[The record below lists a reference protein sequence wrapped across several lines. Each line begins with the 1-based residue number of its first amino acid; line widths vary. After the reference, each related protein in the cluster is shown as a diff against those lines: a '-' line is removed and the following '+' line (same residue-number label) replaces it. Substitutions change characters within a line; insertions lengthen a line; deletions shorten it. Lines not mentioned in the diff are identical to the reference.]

1 MPLTPEWSNFFTAEL
16 GALAA
21 LTGFVVVAISIN
33 LARILEFAWLPSRA
47 AEALIAPVGAIT
59 ATGLILMPG
68 QSSTLLGTAILA
80 TGLVMLLAP
89 IVIQL
94 RSWSFRKEVT
104 AVERIVRFAASA
116 GLGLLVVV
124 GAALVIAGAH
134 SGFAWLAV
142 ADIATIVA
150 VVLNA
155 WILMIE
161 ILR

>member
-1 MPLTPEWSNFFTAEL
+1 LLTPEWSNFFTAEL

-59 ATGLILMPG
+59 ATGLILVPE
-68 QSSTLLGTAILA
+68 QSRVLLGTAILA
-80 TGLVMLLAP
+80 TGIVMVVAP

-94 RSWSFRKEVT
+94 RTWSLRTDVT
-104 AVERIVRFAASA
+104 PVERTVRFAASA
-116 GLGLLVVV
+116 GLGLMFVV
-124 GAALVIAGAH
+124 GGALVTAGAH
-134 SGFAWLAV
+134 GALVWLAIG
-142 ADIATIVA
+142 DIACIVA
-150 VVLNA
+150 VVLSA

>member
-47 AEALIAPVGAIT
+47 AEALIGPVGAIT
-59 ATGLILMPG
+59 ATGLILMPE
-68 QSSTLLGTAILA
+68 QSPTLLGAAILA

-116 GLGLLVVV
+116 GLGLLIVI
-124 GAALVIAGAH
+124 GAALVIAGAR
-134 SGFAWLAV
+134 SGLYWLAIG
-142 ADIATIVA
+142 DIAAIVA

>member
-1 MPLTPEWSNFFTAEL
+1 MPLTTEWSNLFVAVL

-47 AEALIAPVGAIT
+47 AEALIGPVGAIT
-59 ATGLILMPG
+59 ATGLILIPE
-68 QSSTLLGTAILA
+68 QSPMLLGTAILV
-80 TGLVMLLAP
+80 TGLVMVAAP
-89 IVIQL
+89 IVIQF
-94 RSWSFRKEVT
+94 RSWSFRKDVT
-104 AVERIVRFAASA
+104 PVRRMVRFAASA
-116 GLGLLVVV
+116 GLGAMFVI
-124 GAALVIAGAH
+124 GAALVIAGAE
-134 SGFAWLAV
+134 SGLAWFAIG
-142 ADIATIVA
+142 DIATIVA

>member
-33 LARILEFAWLPSRA
+33 LERILAYPGLPSRA
-47 AEALIAPVGAIT
+47 AEALIGPVGAIT
-59 ATGLILMPG
+59 ATGLVLVPE
-68 QSSTLLGTAILA
+68 QSSALLGTAILA

-104 AVERIVRFAASA
+104 AVERMVRFATSA
-116 GLGLLVVV
+116 GLGLIFVV
-124 GAALVIAGAH
+124 GAALVTAGAH
-134 SGFAWLAV
+134 GGLAWLA
-142 ADIATIVA
+142 AGDIASIVA
-150 VVLNA
+150 VVLSA

>member
-59 ATGLILMPG
+59 ATGLILIPE
-68 QSSTLLGTAILA
+68 QIPILLGTAILA
-80 TGLVMLLAP
+80 TGLVMVAAP
-89 IVIQL
+89 VVIQL

-104 AVERIVRFAASA
+104 AVERIIRFAASA
-116 GLGLLVVV
+116 GLGVMFVV
-124 GAALVIAGAH
+124 GAALVISGAQ
-134 SGFAWLAV
+134 GGLAWLAV
-142 ADIATIVA
+142 GDIATIVA